1 MKQRILVIDDDHRHR
16 NLVANYLTSQGF
28 DALMAADYIEMQK
41 QLERFH
47 CDLLVLDIN
56 MAGEDG
62 LIICQKLRAEGD
74 MTPII
79 FLTGRD
85 HFTDRVLGL
94 ECGADDYLAKPFEP
108 TELVA
113 RVKAILRRF
122 SDQNLNVQETT
133 LEKVQ
138 FGVFILDILS
148 RSLLCKGDIVSLSY
162 DEFEI
167 LKILASTPGKPKSR
181 NQIAIQ
187 MKGVDQQIDQ
197 RYIDMTVS
205 RLRKRL
211 KVDSF
216 QPDYIQTVRGVGY
229 VFQNAFPEQLAS

>member
-1 MKQRILVIDDDHRHR
+1 MKQRILFIDDDYRHR
-16 NLVANYLTSQGF
+16 NLVANYFASQGF
-28 DALMAADYIEMQK
+28 DTLMAADYIEMKK

-113 RVKAILRRF
+113 RVKAVLRRF
-122 SDQNLNVQETT
+122 SDQNLNAQETT

-148 RSLLCKGDIVSLSY
+148 RSLSCKGDIVSLSY

-167 LKILASTPGKPKSR
+167 LKILASTPGKPISR

-211 KVDSF
+211 KIDSF